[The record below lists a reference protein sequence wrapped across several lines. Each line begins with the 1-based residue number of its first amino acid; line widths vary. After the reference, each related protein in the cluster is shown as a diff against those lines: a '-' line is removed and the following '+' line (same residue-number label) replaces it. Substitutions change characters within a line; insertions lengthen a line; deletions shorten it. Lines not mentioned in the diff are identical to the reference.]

1 MKLLWVKSDFPHPT
15 TKGGQIRT
23 LETLKRLH
31 ARHEVHYVGL
41 TAPGETEGPERA
53 GEYSS
58 RSFAVTHEAP
68 PKTSS
73 AFAWQLLGGAV
84 SSIPLAVSRWNP
96 PTLKRKISELR
107 ASEKYDAVF
116 CDFLAPAP
124 SFESLDEVILFQ
136 HNVETMLWR
145 RHAAQAQG
153 AMRRFYFRRQAERM
167 ERYERSVCRAVR
179 RVVAVSEADSRAMRE
194 LFGVN
199 DIPAV
204 PTGVDT
210 DYFAPP
216 ERAEPGADLVF
227 LGSMDWMPNIDG
239 VQHFCREIWPRI
251 VERRPETTLAIV
263 GRRPAGAVIELSRED
278 SRITVT
284 GTVDDVR
291 PYLWGAKL
299 SIVPLRIGGGTRL
312 KIYES
317 MAAGLACVS
326 TTIGAEG
333 LEIHPPSD
341 IRIADESDDFAE
353 QCLRLLN
360 NPGER
365 RSVAEAGLELV
376 RGRFSWE
383 RVTDLFEQAAGLR

>member
-1 MKLLWVKSDFPHPT
+1 MKLLWVKADFLHPT

-58 RSFAVTHEAP
+58 RAFPVIHEAP
-68 PKTSS
+68 SKTSP
-73 AFAWQLLGGAV
+73 AFALQLAGAAV
-84 SSIPLAVSRWNP
+84 SPLPLAVSRWNSP
-96 PTLKRKISELR
+96 QLRRMISQLR
-107 ASEKYDAVF
+107 AKENYDAVF

-124 SFESLDEVILFQ
+124 SFDSLDEVILFQ

-145 RHAAQAQG
+145 RHAEEAKGLVRRLYLRQQAQ
-153 AMRRFYFRRQAERM
+153 RM
-167 ERYERSVCRAVR
+167 ERYERKVCQAVK
-179 RVVAVSEADSRAMRE
+179 RVIAVSEADSNTMRE
-194 LFGVN
+194 LFGLTAV
-199 DIPAV
+199 PAV

-210 DYFAPP
+210 DFFAPP
-216 ERAEPGADLVF
+216 KHAEPVADLVF
-227 LGSMDWMPNIDG
+227 LGSMDWLPNIDG
-239 VQHFCREIWPRI
+239 VQHFYKQIWPLI

-263 GRRPAGAVIELSRED
+263 GRRPSAAIEELSRLD
-278 SRITVT
+278 SRIIVS

-291 PYLWGAKL
+291 PYLWGSKA

-317 MAAGLACVS
+317 MAAGLPCIS

-333 LEIHPPSD
+333 LEIHPPDD
-341 IRIADESDDFAE
+341 IRIADESEDFAM
-353 QCLRLLN
+353 QCVELLDT
-360 NPGER
+360 PATAEK
-365 RSVAEAGLELV
+365 VAQAGLELV
-376 RGRFSWE
+376 RTKFSWE
-383 RVTDLFEQAAGLR
+383 RVTDLFEEAAGLR

>member
-1 MKLLWVKSDFPHPT
+1 MKLLWVKSDFLHPT

-31 ARHEVHYVGL
+31 QRHEVHYVGL

-58 RSFAVTHEAP
+58 RSFPVIHEARS
-68 PKTSS
+68 KTSPL
-73 AFAWQLLGGAV
+73 FALELLGGAL
-84 SSIPLAVSRWNP
+84 SSLPLAVSRWNP
-96 PTLKRKISELR
+96 PALRKKISELR
-107 ASEKYDAVF
+107 AAEKYDAVF

-124 SFESLDEVILFQ
+124 SFESLDDVILFQ

-145 RHAAQAQG
+145 RHAMEGKGALKRLYMQSQAK
-153 AMRRFYFRRQAERM
+153 RM
-167 ERYERSVCRAVR
+167 ERFEREVCRAVR
-179 RVVAVSEADSRAMRE
+179 RVVAVSDADSQTMRE
-194 LFGVN
+194 LFGLSAV
-199 DIPAV
+199 PAV
-204 PTGVDT
+204 PTGVDV
-210 DYFAPP
+210 DFFHPP
-216 ERAEPGADLVF
+216 ENSEPGADLVF

-263 GRRPAGAVIELSRED
+263 GRRPGGMIRELEREHEGV
-278 SRITVT
+278 TVT

-291 PYLWGAKL
+291 PYLWGAKV

-317 MAAGLACVS
+317 MAAGLPCVS

-333 LEIHPPSD
+333 LDIHPPKD
-341 IRIADESDDFAE
+341 IRIADESDDFADE
-353 QCLRLLN
+353 CLRLLE
-360 NPGER
+360 NPAEARDVAQAGLHLVR
-365 RSVAEAGLELV
+365 RS
-376 RGRFSWE
+376 FSWE

>member
-1 MKLLWVKSDFPHPT
+1 MKLLWVKSDFLHPT

-58 RSFAVTHEAP
+58 RSFPVVHQAP
-68 PKTSS
+68 SKTSP
-73 AFAWQLLGGAV
+73 AFALQLAGAAL
-84 SSIPLAVSRWNP
+84 SPLPLAVSRWNTP
-96 PTLKRKISELR
+96 ALRRKISELR
-107 ASEKYDAVF
+107 AKERYDAVF

-124 SFESLDEVILFQ
+124 SFESLDDVILFQ
-136 HNVETMLWR
+136 HNVETMIWR
-145 RHAAQAQG
+145 RHADEARGWA
-153 AMRRFYFRRQAERM
+153 RRWYLRQQAERM
-167 ERYERSVCRAVR
+167 ERYERKVCRAVK
-179 RVVAVSEADSRAMRE
+179 RVVAVSEADSQTMRE
-194 LFGVN
+194 LFGVQ
-199 DIPAV
+199 DVPAV

-216 ERAEPGADLVF
+216 EQAEPVADLVF

-239 VQHFCREIWPRI
+239 VQHFYKEIWPGI
-251 VERRPETTLAIV
+251 VARRPETTLAIV
-263 GRRPAGAVIELSRED
+263 GRRPSAAIVELSRLD

-291 PYLWGAKL
+291 PYLWGSKA

-317 MAAGLACVS
+317 MAAGLPCVS

-333 LEIHPPSD
+333 LEIHPPDD
-341 IRIADESDDFAE
+341 IRIGDESEDFAD
-353 QCLRLLN
+353 QCVELLN
-360 NPGER
+360 TPKTAKA
-365 RSVAEAGLELV
+365 VAQAGLELV
-376 RGRFSWE
+376 RSRFSWE
-383 RVTDLFEQAAGLR
+383 RVTDLFEKAAGLR